1 MVYMYG
7 GSSGINPPEK
17 QGDRE
22 RGFLPDD
29 RIRVERYPKEKIDR
43 YRSDRLFGT
52 DNDWRTPTAQLTAG
66 ARDHRE
72 N

>member
-1 MVYMYG
+1 MKGVG
-7 GSSGINPPEK
+7 CGLVFS
-17 QGDRE
+17 D
-22 RGFLPDD
+22 L
-29 RIRVERYPKEKIDR
+29 RYPKEKIDR